1 MSHKLSFQPPQP
13 DTPCRHLQ
21 PRWGPV
27 GRSGDPS
34 GLVTRCQACGCPVD
48 RGPPVKGVV
57 LAFSFQGQPLG
68 TEASS
73 VRSVAGPSQW
83 LLGQTPWLLLHS
95 CVRGAPSA
103 KVSSERAPGWC
114 PFCIDLVGR
123 DSPSTFQVGSGWG
136 RTHSLLCHVE
146 VLEGT
151 RPSPSP
157 PPPPPA
163 KAGQGGTSTPLIF
176 PSARLRLSPGA
187 LRSGG
192 QFLISAHLEGDWHQ
206 SRDDTPRGGRLRAC
220 RPTAWVCVPPPQ
232 ALPCALAANLRVPIS
247 QAKVLRLQSSWR

>member
-157 PPPPPA
+157 RPPQGRAGRHLHPSDLPICPPPSLPW
-163 KAGQGGTSTPLIF
+163 GFEVRGSVSDLCTPGR
-176 PSARLRLSPGA
+176 RLASEPG
-187 LRSGG
+187 
-192 QFLISAHLEGDWHQ
+192 
-206 SRDDTPRGGRLRAC
+206 
-220 RPTAWVCVPPPQ
+220 
-232 ALPCALAANLRVPIS
+232 
-247 QAKVLRLQSSWR
+247 